1 MKNKY
6 ISQLA
11 SSITFLREITNQ
23 EDFSMVLDL
32 ISQASKKGKLDELLS
47 TVDSNFEV
55 IMDLVTS
62 FENAYEDVCL
72 DPGEI
77 F

>member
-32 ISQASKKGKLDELLS
+32 ISQASKKGKLDELFS